1 MTRHAD
7 ADWRLGRPVD
17 HGLAHLL
24 VVGDGL
30 DEVLAQVVRVVH
42 NGCAEDLIIYHVDGI
57 GELAKQRTVDRGGVG
72 RTGVIGVD
80 EVGRGAAATAVA
92 VAPATAAALALAA
105 GGSSGVNCRLL
116 LDPVGLGR
124 NGERLVRDIEP
135 CGVRL
140 AGPLA
145 LVVVL
150 AMLHVEAVR
159 QLGVALRGLVARLNA
174 VLDRARRPLAL
185 LSGRQWCAT
194 ERRRAVLPSDAAEA
208 GARGVGV
215 ASARGRADAEAV
227 LEGGHQAVELVR
239 IVQRAEEV
247 AQHLGDRVGVVP
259 RSIVL
264 HRDLL
269 GDEDGVEVM
278 SDERLVEYVGEHAA
292 AFGLLQVL
300 VDMDLE
306 LVEVLVHLVRRAVWL
321 GCCANPVGVRLVG
334 LADALVILAVELR
347 LGVEQDLVE
356 HGRAVDLGRAY
367 LVRVLVAE
375 ALERVWC

>member
-1 MTRHAD
+1 M
-7 ADWRLGRPVD
+7 W
-17 HGLAHLL
+17 
-24 VVGDGL
+24 
-30 DEVLAQVVRVVH
+30 
-42 NGCAEDLIIYHVDGI
+42 
-57 GELAKQRTVDRGGVG
+57 
-72 RTGVIGVD
+72 
-80 EVGRGAAATAVA
+80 
-92 VAPATAAALALAA
+92 
-105 GGSSGVNCRLL
+105 
-116 LDPVGLGR
+116 
-124 NGERLVRDIEP
+124 
-135 CGVRL
+135 
-140 AGPLA
+140 
-145 LVVVL
+145 
-150 AMLHVEAVR
+150 
-159 QLGVALRGLVARLNA
+159 
-174 VLDRARRPLAL
+174 
-185 LSGRQWCAT
+185 

-334 LADALVILAVELR
+334 LADALFILVVELC

-356 HGRAVDLGRAY
+356 HGRAVDLGRAH
-367 LVRVLVAE
+367 RVCVLGAE
-375 ALERVWC
+375 AFERVWCRIPHPNVQHVVDAVSLSVRIWLSLSTILASFSWLCLARSLSRAEICAGV